1 MPAHR
6 ISYITAGEEDMSF
19 PHREDRR
26 IYAFHREVIG
36 PEDVVIYDISD
47 DNIRLRVSEI
57 CKDFGLSRIQKS
69 AFLGDLTS
77 SRRKE
82 LITALRK
89 ALGEEEG
96 NIHVFVICRAD
107 FALRVI
113 IGKPT
118 VKEEAEGIV
127 VV

>member
-1 MPAHR
+1 M
-6 ISYITAGEEDMSF
+6 
-19 PHREDRR
+19 
-26 IYAFHREVIG
+26 
-36 PEDVVIYDISD
+36 
-47 DNIRLRVSEI
+47 
-57 CKDFGLSRIQKS
+57 
-69 AFLGDLTS
+69 GDLTS

-96 NIHVFVICRAD
+96 NIQVFVICRAD

-118 VKEEAEGIV
+118 VEEETEGIIV
-127 VV
+127 V

>member
-1 MPAHR
+1 MK
-6 ISYITAGEEDMSF
+6 TL
-19 PHREDRR
+19 
-26 IYAFHREVIG
+26 
-36 PEDVVIYDISD
+36 VIYDISD

-57 CKDFGLSRIQKS
+57 CKDFGLSRIQRS

-96 NIHVFVICRAD
+96 NIQVFVICRAD

-118 VKEEAEGIV
+118 VEEEAEGIIV
-127 VV
+127 V